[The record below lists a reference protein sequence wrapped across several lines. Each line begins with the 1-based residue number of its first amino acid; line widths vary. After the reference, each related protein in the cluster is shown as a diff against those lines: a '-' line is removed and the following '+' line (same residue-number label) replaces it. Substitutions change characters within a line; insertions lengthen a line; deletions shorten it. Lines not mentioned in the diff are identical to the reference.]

1 MSLIIYSISQINIF
15 TIKKM
20 SSDSEPEIDDNEFWE
35 DSLESEQSE
44 LESPIMKTEAE
55 FYKSLTIQNKLPP
68 KFLFR
73 AISLRNKTPL
83 PYTQESINQIREENK
98 LVENIIRQ
106 EVKSKTRQEL
116 KAAVEEINAEFEKEI
131 HVIRVEHDFM
141 KDEIA
146 KKNREIALLGKFMI
160 DQEVVIAQNRLSM
173 LLSKETAVTTPALAA
188 EFRGLKGELNI
199 LKVQIEG
206 MKEATTEYSNQT
218 SAAAAKLKDLDTQIE
233 GIRAKHR
240 EELKI
245 IEVQML
251 QKVEEAKIERE
262 KVKKAFENYKSSGW
276 QSLED
281 TEGSVLYKSKLIEQL
296 KTELKLAKDI
306 IKHPKLKLRVH
317 EKLEDYV
324 KEYELDDEED
334 IALRN
339 SKEKNSTNKIPGLK
353 TKYRKN
359 NQDFGTR
366 FTSFCS
372 DTNTAYSKM
381 HTRRSTVTD
390 GFRTRLSPI

>member
-1 MSLIIYSISQINIF
+1 
-15 TIKKM
+15 M
-20 SSDSEPEIDDNEFWE
+20 SSDSEPDIDDNEFWE

-44 LESPIMKTEAE
+44 LESPVLKTEAE
-55 FYKSLTIQNKLPP
+55 FFKSLTIQNKLPA

-73 AISLRNKTPL
+73 GLSLRNKTPL
-83 PYTQESINQIREENK
+83 PYTQETINQIRKENK
-98 LVENIIRQ
+98 IVENIIRQ

-131 HVIRVEHDFM
+131 HVIRVEHDLM

-146 KKNREIALLGKFMI
+146 KKTREIALLGKFMV
-160 DQEVVIAQNRLSM
+160 DQEIVIAQNRLSM
-173 LLSKETAVTTPALAA
+173 LLSKEAVATTPSQAL
-188 EFRGLKGELNI
+188 ELHGLKGELNI

-218 SAAAAKLKDLDTQIE
+218 FAAAAKLKDLDAQIE

-240 EELKI
+240 EELKV

-276 QSLED
+276 QSIED
-281 TEGSVLYKSKLIEQL
+281 TEGSVLYKNKLIEQL
-296 KTELKLAKDI
+296 KTELKLAKEI
-306 IKHPKLKLRVH
+306 LNHPKLKLRVH

-324 KEYELDDEED
+324 KEYEVDDEEE
-334 IALRN
+334 IALSN
-339 SKEKNSTNKIPGLK
+339 TKEKTKKNKIQGLK
-353 TKYRKN
+353 TRNHKN
-359 NQDFGTR
+359 HNQDFGTQ

-372 DTNTAYSKM
+372 DTNTVYSKL

-390 GFRTRLSPI
+390 GFRTRLSPL